1 MAKTEAGPSPPPG
14 PLPGGER
21 EAGGASSRRDAIRF
35 GTSGWRAVL
44 AEEFTFANAR
54 RVVTAIARVLSEDG
68 FGGRLVLVGH
78 DTRFLAERF
87 AAEAARVLARE
98 GFAAEV
104 ASRPV
109 PTPALAFE
117 VRRRGAA
124 GAVNFTASHNP
135 ARYLGIK
142 FSTSD
147 GAPALP
153 ESTER
158 VEAAIARLAEVPA
171 PESTSAAPTF
181 DPVAAY
187 LGDLGRKVDASAVAA
202 DDPRFSLDFRF
213 GTSAGFL
220 DAFLER
226 AGVTGPRLLRLN
238 ANRDPLFGG
247 QSPQCGEKELVRLA
261 EEVRRSGSRLGL
273 ACDGDA
279 DRFGVCDDR
288 GTYVPPNLLLALLL
302 RDMLGRKG
310 RRGGVARSVATTH
323 ALDAVAAKFGVHC
336 YETPVGFKYIGEK
349 LIAGEIIFGGEESAG
364 LTVEGHVP
372 EKDGILADLLVAE
385 MCGATGKT
393 IGALVEDL
401 DSEIGRFR
409 STRVDLPL
417 SPAERERLA
426 NLRQSPPDRVGSRRV
441 ASVNRIDG
449 IKLILED
456 GSWILIRESGTEPL
470 ARLYVEAKSEQDVAA
485 LTRAA
490 MDLVAVT

>member
-1 MAKTEAGPSPPPG
+1 MT
-14 PLPGGER
+14 
-21 EAGGASSRRDAIRF
+21 AIRF

-68 FGGRLVLVGH
+68 RAGELVLVGY
-78 DTRFLAERF
+78 DTRFLADRF
-87 AAEAARVLARE
+87 AAEAARILARE
-98 GFAAEV
+98 GLGAEV

-117 VRRRGAA
+117 IRRRSAA

-135 ARYLGIK
+135 PRYLGIK

-153 ESTER
+153 ELTQR
-158 VEAAIARLAEVPA
+158 VEAAISGLPA
-171 PESTSAAPTF
+171 VDPPAGTSAPPAF
-181 DPVAAY
+181 DPVPEY
-187 LGDLGRKVDASAVAA
+187 LADLGHKVDASAVAA
-202 DDPRFSLDFRF
+202 RDPHFSLDFRF

-226 AGVTGPRLLRLN
+226 AGARITRLN
-238 ANRDPLFGG
+238 AKRDPLFGG
-247 QSPQCGEKELVRLA
+247 ESPQCGEKELVHLA

-279 DRFGVCDDR
+279 DRFGVCDEQ
-288 GTYVPPNLLLALLL
+288 GSYVPPNLVLALLL
-302 RDMLGRKG
+302 RDLLGRKG

-323 ALDAVAAKFGVHC
+323 ALDAVAAKFGVPC

-364 LTVEGHVP
+364 LTIEGHVP
-372 EKDGILADLLVAE
+372 EKDGILADLLAAE
-385 MCGATGKT
+385 MCGATGRT
-393 IGALVEDL
+393 IRELSAEL
-401 DSEIGRFR
+401 DREIGPYR

-417 SPAERERLA
+417 SPEERARLA
-426 NLRQSPPDRVGSRRV
+426 KVKESPPDRVGSHRV

-449 IKLILED
+449 IKLLLDE
-456 GSWILIRESGTEPL
+456 GSWILVRESGTEPL
-470 ARLYVEAKSEQDVAA
+470 ARLYVESKSDEEVAA

-490 MDLVAVT
+490 KDLVVVA